1 MFNKIRYKIVL
12 LILVLFLTIT
22 TQSVFSQTTQSDE
35 PPRIFYY
42 ASMSDFTVVAVLD
55 KREFVGKAEK
65 RKKSD
70 LSDIVAG
77 WVYSFRVEKKL
88 CSKQLFSAENTSQ
101 TDTLQNFQIFVPVGT
116 QGENYQQGERYLIF
130 LRQIPVEENLAS
142 IYELDKNK
150 IYFRPFE
157 GDKSIFPN
165 ETEGFHSPPK
175 KGIIGMS
182 DSKYQDLITN
192 INLFCSTLNEP
203 DIETRFIKLE
213 KLTES
218 TDEELRNNAIY
229 AIEVLKDLEKQRRK

>member
-1 MFNKIRYKIVL
+1 V
-12 LILVLFLTIT
+12 
-22 TQSVFSQTTQSDE
+22 
-35 PPRIFYY
+35 
-42 ASMSDFTVVAVLD
+42 
-55 KREFVGKAEK
+55 EK
-65 RKKSD
+65 QEKLD
-70 LSDIVAG
+70 LSDMVAG
-77 WVYSFRVEKKL
+77 FIYSFRVEKML

-101 TDTLQNFQIFVPVGT
+101 TDSLQNFQIFVPIGT
-116 QGENYQQGERYLIF
+116 QGENYQQGQRYLIF
-130 LRQIPVEENLAS
+130 LRQIPTEENLAS

-192 INLFCSTLNEP
+192 INLLCSTLNES
-203 DIETRFIKLE
+203 DIKTRLIKLQ

-218 TDEELRNNAIY
+218 TDEELRKNAIY
-229 AIEVLKDLEKQRRK
+229 AIGVLKDLEKQRRN